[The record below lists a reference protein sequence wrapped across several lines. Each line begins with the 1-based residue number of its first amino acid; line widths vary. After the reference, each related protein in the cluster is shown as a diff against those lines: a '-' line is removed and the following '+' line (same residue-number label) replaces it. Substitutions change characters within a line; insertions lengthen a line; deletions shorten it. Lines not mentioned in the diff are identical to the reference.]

1 MISILIPRCDEDCSR
16 LVVDLRLRAESEGTD
31 VEILVGTPLPRA
43 ANRNA
48 LADRSRGD
56 WLLFVDADA
65 AVPPDFSFQAYANVM
80 ERAVVVCGGLRHPD
94 HNPNP
99 AATLRYRYE
108 RAADRRRAARF
119 RAQAPYDRFTTFNLL
134 VRRDVFMQVRF
145 DERIRQ
151 YGYEDVAF
159 AAELER
165 RGIAVLHI
173 DNPLLHMGLDAN
185 PDFLAKTET
194 ALRTAASMAA
204 TLGSHSH
211 VAQTATRLARWHMD
225 RAAAALFR
233 LTRPLL
239 RSNLLSRHPSLT
251 VFALYKL
258 GFYLN
263 LSPTKPDNAADT
275 NATA

>member
-1 MISILIPRCDEDCSR
+1 MISILISRCDEDCSM
-16 LVVDLRLRAESEGTD
+16 LVADLRGRAESEGAE
-31 VEILVGTPLPRA
+31 VEVLTGTPMPRA
-43 ANRNA
+43 ANRNT

-65 AVPPDFSFQAYANVM
+65 AVPPDFSFRAYAGAM
-80 ERAVVVCGGLRHPD
+80 ERATVVCGGLRHPER
-94 HNPNP
+94 NPNP
-99 AATLRYRYE
+99 AASLRYRYE

-173 DNPLLHMGLDAN
+173 DNPLLHMGLDTN

-194 ALRTAASMAA
+194 ALRTAASMASE
-204 TLGSHSH
+204 LGSHCHVGRTAARLRRWH
-211 VAQTATRLARWHMD
+211 VAPP
-225 RAAAALFR
+225 AAALFR
-233 LTRPLL
+233 LTRPFL
-239 RSNLLSRHPSLT
+239 RRNLLSSHPSLT
-251 VFALYKL
+251 LFTLYKL
-258 GFYLN
+258 GYYLN
-263 LSPTKPDNAADT
+263 LST
-275 NATA
+275 